1 MGVTNN
7 NDIYSSPHPHQNLSK
22 MSKVVSYTPPCEN
35 SCIDSCW
42 KIARSIHSF
51 SKDIAAYINFLEY
64 PNPAPP
70 AAATARHKKRP
81 KLRNVTDMADIS
93 V

>member
-22 MSKVVSYTPPCEN
+22 MSKVVSSTLHHV
-35 SCIDSCW
+35 
-42 KIARSIHSF
+42 KIVALSPVGRLRAVF
-51 SKDIAAYINFLEY
+51 

-70 AAATARHKKRP
+70 AAATARHKKRH
-81 KLRNVTDMADIS
+81 MAIS
-93 V
+93 REPSVVS